1 MPQYPQNL
9 LDVVG
14 ANGDINVRWMLA
26 CVSSGNCANVAEV
39 YHGSGTR
46 SQSVS
51 GLAVCWP
58 VCLLAARFVHG
69 WSYDV
74 LPKLTPACRKG
85 RLETYATQKSCRTA
99 VQRAPMLLRQVDYMA
114 ESTTAARAVQLS
126 GHCVL
131 VCQTRKSIGD
141 ACAAQPK
148 LRLSLLSSS
157 RLTYFNDRGWCCER
171 KFELNPRLPCPAVV
185 PCSRLVN
192 PKMTV
197 RLYFTPPHL

>member
-99 VQRAPMLLRQVDYMA
+99 VQRAPHAV
-114 ESTTAARAVQLS
+114 AA
-126 GHCVL
+126 
-131 VCQTRKSIGD
+131 
-141 ACAAQPK
+141 
-148 LRLSLLSSS
+148 S
-157 RLTYFNDRGWCCER
+157 RLHGGTDHSCKSRAAERPLCACLPDAKIDR
-171 KFELNPRLPCPAVV
+171 
-185 PCSRLVN
+185 
-192 PKMTV
+192 
-197 RLYFTPPHL
+197 